1 MEQLWKDLVGCGQ
14 HFHSYSECERSHWRV
29 LRLRMVC
36 SDSCLKNITSVL
48 LFKIEINGEKEA
60 MRRSV
65 RFELRW

>member
-1 MEQLWKDLVGCGQ
+1 
-14 HFHSYSECERSHWRV
+14 
-29 LRLRMVC
+29 MVC